1 MLEVLHR
8 DGRGRIASWQPTDD
22 LVALSPGLI
31 VPETSQAPVPAWA
44 ELVLTRE
51 PRDRSADGVIEL
63 VSAGTWFWEDDG
75 ASSPVGLV
83 VRPPMPGP
91 TTQVQVL
98 SVGDDL
104 AVFHDAGGW
113 ASDPRRLLPAFIE
126 AKKEAT
132 PGRLLWA
139 PALGTPADYA
149 VWTYLGVDLF
159 DASPLLLAAVRGEA
173 LTADGPLTLTQAEGL
188 FGDGEPWDVDRLI
201 QFNLESARAELRRVQ
216 HAVRDGSLRQ
226 LAERRACAHPDT
238 VALLRRFDAEH
249 KYLQAAA
256 PAHHTAPVPCM
267 TWDSLW
273 MPEVEHF
280 RRRLRDAYRPPPSA
294 DILVLLPCSARK
306 PYRLSKTHRYFQRAL
321 DESGVRHRVHEVMVT
336 SPLGLVPRD
345 LEDTHPANRYDVPV
359 TGHWN
364 RDEEALI
371 RTQLAALLEAGDY
384 RHVVAH
390 VPASTFTFLRDLL
403 PDNALHTAHGRPS
416 SKADCDR
423 LRDVLRNVRTLDPR
437 PGTVK
442 EGRARKLDDVRAIA
456 SYQFGPDAA
465 DGLTAGGKAAGKVP
479 FLKLTGPD
487 GRQLGVTSMD
497 RGLLSLTL
505 DGAAVVARHKTKR
518 VWIGD
523 FWIRKTGSL
532 FAVGVEGADAD
543 VRAGDDV
550 VVVHG
555 DQVRGVGQAQMSGEE
570 MTHLR
575 RGVAVQLRHVVKQEE
590 AA

>member
-8 DGRGRIASWQPTDD
+8 DGRSRIASWQPTDD
-22 LVALSPGLI
+22 LVTLSPGLI
-31 VPETSQAPVPAWA
+31 VPETSQAPVPEWA

-51 PRDRSADGVIEL
+51 PRGRDGAVEL
-63 VSAGTWFWEDDG
+63 VSAGTWFHEDAD
-75 ASSPVGLV
+75 ARSPVGLV

-98 SVGDDL
+98 SVGEEL

-113 ASDPRRLLPAFIE
+113 ASDPKRLLPAFIE
-126 AKKEAT
+126 AKRQAT

-139 PALGTPADYA
+139 PALGVPADYA

-159 DASPLLLAAVRGEA
+159 DASNLLLAAVRGEA
-173 LTADGPLTLTQAEGL
+173 LTVDGPLPLAEAESL
-188 FGDGEPWDVDRLI
+188 FGDGEAWDVDRLMA
-201 QFNLESARAELRRVQ
+201 FNLESARVELRRVQ
-216 HAVRDGSLRQ
+216 HAVRTGTLRQ
-226 LAERRACAHPDT
+226 LVERRAYAHPDT

-249 KYLQAAA
+249 AYLAAAA
-256 PAHHTAPVPCM
+256 PVHATTPVPCM

-280 RRRLRDAYRPPPSA
+280 RRRVRDAYRPPPLA
-294 DILVLLPCSARK
+294 DVLVLLPCSARK

-321 DESGVRHRVHEVMVT
+321 DESGIRHRVHEVMVT

-371 RTQLAALLEAGDY
+371 RTQLAALLDAGSY
-384 RHVVAH
+384 KHVVAH
-390 VPASTFTFLRDLL
+390 IPASTFTFIRDLL
-403 PDNALHTAHGRPS
+403 PDGSLHTAHGRPS
-416 SKADCDR
+416 SKEDCDR
-423 LRDVLRNVRTLDPR
+423 LRDVLRNIKASTH
-437 PGTVK
+437 GTNAGD
-442 EGRARKLDDVRAIA
+442 GRSRKLDDVRAIA

-465 DGLTAGGKAAGKVP
+465 EELARDGKAMGKVP
-479 FLKLTGPD
+479 FVKLVGPD
-487 GRQLGVTSMD
+487 GRQRGVTSMD

-505 DGAAVVARHKTKR
+505 DGAEIVARHQTKR
-518 VWIGD
+518 IHIGD
-523 FWIRKTGSL
+523 FQIRKTGSL
-532 FAVGVEGADAD
+532 FAVGVEGTDPD

-550 VVVHG
+550 VVVRDG
-555 DQVRGVGQAQMSGEE
+555 EVRACGQAQMSGEE
-570 MTHLR
+570 MTHLK
-575 RGVAVQLRHVVKQEE
+575 RGVAVQLRHIAKQEVT
-590 AA
+590 A